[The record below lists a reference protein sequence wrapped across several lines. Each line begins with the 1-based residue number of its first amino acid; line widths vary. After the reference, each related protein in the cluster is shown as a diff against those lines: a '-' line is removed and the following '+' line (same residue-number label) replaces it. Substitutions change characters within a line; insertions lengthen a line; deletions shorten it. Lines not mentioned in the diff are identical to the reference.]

1 MSGTM
6 KTIDTVFAL
15 ATVVLGAIVIVY
27 ALEYGYT
34 ARGNPGPGFFP
45 FWVGVGMVALGAVNA
60 ARAVAGRERLEDSF
74 DRAGL
79 LRTAGITAVIA
90 IFLLAVDWTGML
102 IGIGLVVIALGFV
115 IRPTLETG
123 FVLRLVA
130 TGVLFPVV
138 AWLIFSFYLGVRL
151 VTGVFGI

>member
-15 ATVVLGAIVIVY
+15 ATVLLGAFVIVY
-27 ALEYGYT
+27 ALDYGYT

-45 FWVGVGMVALGAVNA
+45 FWVGIGVVALGAVNA
-60 ARAVAGRERLEDSF
+60 ARAAAGREHLTESF
-74 DRAGL
+74 DWIGL
-79 LRTAGITAVIA
+79 LRTAGIAAVIA
-90 IFLLAVDWTGML
+90 AFLLTVDWTGML

-115 IRPTLETG
+115 IRPTLEAG

-130 TGVLFPVV
+130 TGLLFPFA
-138 AWLIFSFYLGVRL
+138 AWLIFSFYLGIRL